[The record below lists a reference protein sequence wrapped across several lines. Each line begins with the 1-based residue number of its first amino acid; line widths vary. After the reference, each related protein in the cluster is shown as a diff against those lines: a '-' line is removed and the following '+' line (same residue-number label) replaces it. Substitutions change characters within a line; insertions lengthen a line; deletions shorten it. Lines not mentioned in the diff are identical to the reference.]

1 MHVSVRKYV
10 IRGSMDEL
18 LNRIREGFVPIVRD
32 APGFKS
38 YSVVRVRGNDVVTI
52 SVFENQAQA
61 RQSNELA
68 ADWVRENVASFV
80 DGPPEIISGEMAI
93 HETA

>member
-1 MHVSVRKYV
+1 MHVSVRKYS

-18 LNRIREGFVPIVRD
+18 MKRIREGFVPIVRG

-68 ADWVRENVASFV
+68 VEWVRENVASFV
-80 DGPPEIISGEMAI
+80 DGPPQITFGELAI

>member
-1 MHVSVRKYV
+1 MYVSVRKYT

-18 LNRIREGFVPIVRD
+18 LKRIGEGFVPILKN

-38 YSVVRVRGNDVVTI
+38 YSVVRVRGNDVMTI
-52 SVFENQAQA
+52 SVFESQAQA
-61 RQSNELA
+61 KESDGLA
-68 ADWVRENVASFV
+68 AEWVRENVASFA
-80 DGPPEIISGEMAI
+80 DGPPVITFGEMVI

>member
-1 MHVSVRKYV
+1 MHASVRKYV

-18 LNRIREGFVPIVRD
+18 LKRIREGFVPIVKG

-52 SVFENQAQA
+52 SVFESQAQA
-61 RQSNELA
+61 RDSNSLA
-68 ADWVRENVASFV
+68 AEWVRENVASFV
-80 DGPPEIISGEMAI
+80 NGPPEIIAGEMVI
-93 HETA
+93 HETE

>member
-18 LNRIREGFVPIVRD
+18 LKRIREGFVPILRG

-52 SVFENQAQA
+52 SMFENRAQAQE
-61 RQSNELA
+61 SNVLA
-68 ADWVRENVASFV
+68 AEWVRENVASFV
-80 DGPPEIISGEMAI
+80 SGPPEIISGEMVI
-93 HETA
+93 NETA